1 MVRKVVVGIV
11 GSRSEGMLYE
21 QMLRDAGLRV
31 ESELGSSVSEFADVA
46 PSRIYVDE
54 RDLNPD
60 TVRLI
65 ASILGKS
72 VDPQLLERYGV
83 QQKGNFLLAVG
94 WFPTEEAATVAA
106 GRLHDRGYETTVER
120 WPWELSPYENR
131 PWALYL
137 KNHDLD
143 SETASAVWEACG
155 IFADANALSPYRRL
169 LEDG

>member
-1 MVRKVVVGIV
+1 MAKKVVVGIV

-31 ESELGSSVSEFADVA
+31 ESELGTAVSEFADVA
-46 PSRIYVDE
+46 PSKLYVDE
-54 RDLNPD
+54 RDLNPE

-72 VDPQLLERYGV
+72 VSPDLLQRYGV
-83 QQKGNFLLAVG
+83 QPKADFLQAVA
-94 WFPTEEAATVAA
+94 WFPTEEAAEEAA
-106 GRLHDRGYETTVER
+106 RRLNERGYRTTVER
-120 WPWELSPYENR
+120 WPWEVSPYENR
-131 PWALYL
+131 PWALFL

-143 SETASAVWEACG
+143 ADTAKTIWEACG
-155 IFADANALSPYRRL
+155 VFADANVLSPYRRF